1 MQSPLFFIVSALIG
15 GMLFVSLLFL
25 PDPLIFAGGSIGV
38 LCAWLSYFIL
48 RKIKLA
54 LFFTLMVVFFC
65 GAFLLSSA
73 EKQYKKNPL
82 FNFDSASYVDFYGRL
97 YKSPVKGRDRLYL
110 YLRVEQIHTLGKT
123 LEINGNLAVSIP
135 QKNQDQLSLR
145 IHDQIKISAKTSSI
159 ESFHNF
165 NSQSS
170 TRYYQSL
177 NIHNKAY
184 SKSFLLIEKFNSKK
198 PFSVLRMIAAVRTTL
213 QTKIEDYFKQA
224 DNSLSQTGAIIEAL
238 LLGNRQRLDQSTTR
252 ILQTSGLFHL
262 FAISGAHI
270 FIISY
275 ALFLFFKTVR
285 IPIRASYLI
294 LIFVLI
300 FFTFLVEGRP
310 SVFRASLMASLFL
323 FGKFI
328 WRDVNLLNTLS
339 LSAFLLLVYNP
350 FNLYSLGFQLTF
362 AATLSIILFYP
373 KILKYTPKL
382 PFKISEI
389 LALSLAAQIGVLPLI
404 LLSFNRV
411 TLFSFF
417 LNCAAVPLVGIIM
430 TMGYIFLGMAFIFP
444 AAAGILASGL
454 DFPIKLFLFIAHIPS
469 YAGFLS
475 YRIPTPHTITVIM
488 YYSLLV
494 LILIP
499 EKIKRQKLI
508 LATALLIVLI
518 ILITFPFS
526 SKCDHLKITFID
538 VGQGDSILIEYPGKA
553 KMLIDGGGFP
563 NSDFDVGERVVSPF
577 LWKKG
582 IKRIDYLVLTHA
594 HPDHFYGLHSVVKNF
609 KIKEFWEAYS
619 PQNDHKYK
627 DLKASFSPSTIHRR
641 VFTGIQEKINDVSID
656 ILYPKKDNFL
666 VHSAHNRQS
675 VVIRIAY
682 KSLAFLFTGDIETSC
697 EEKIIASGQVL
708 KSQILKSPH
717 HGSRTSSSQPFLE
730 AVSPYIAVISVG
742 RNNIY
747 HLPHDEVLE
756 RYKQLKLK
764 VFRTDIHGAVE
775 MVTNGEEIK
784 IRTAVPPK

>member
-1 MQSPLFFIVSALIG
+1 
-15 GMLFVSLLFL
+15 MLFVSLVSL
-25 PDPLIFAGGSIGV
+25 PQAVIFAVIFISLLG
-38 LCAWLSYFIL
+38 AWLSYSIL
-48 RKIKLA
+48 RKTKLVF
-54 LFFTLMVVFFC
+54 FFTLIVVFFC

-82 FNFDSASYVDFYGRL
+82 FNFDNSSYVDFYGSL
-97 YKSPVKGRDRLYL
+97 YKSPVKGKDLLFL
-110 YLRVEQIHTLGKT
+110 YLRVDRIQAQGRTFKIT
-123 LEINGNLAVSIP
+123 GNLVVSIP
-135 QKNQDQLSLR
+135 QNNQDRLSLE
-145 IHDQIKISAKTSSI
+145 IHDQIKISAKTSPI
-159 ESFHNF
+159 DNFQNF
-165 NSQSS
+165 NSRSS
-170 TRYYQSL
+170 AKYYQSL
-177 NIHNKAY
+177 NIHKKAH
-184 SKSFLLIEKFNSKK
+184 SKSFLLIEKINSKK
-198 PFSVLRMIAAVRTTL
+198 AFSILKVIAAIRTNL
-213 QTKIEDYFKQA
+213 QTNIENYFEQS
-224 DNSLSQTGAIIEAL
+224 DHILSQTGTIIEAL
-238 LLGNRQRLDQSTTR
+238 LLGNRQRLDHSTTR

-270 FIISY
+270 VIISY
-275 ALFLFFKTVR
+275 VLFLLFKMVR
-285 IPIRASYLI
+285 IPSRASYLI

-300 FFTFLVEGRP
+300 FFTLLVEGRP

-323 FGKFI
+323 LGKFI
-328 WRDVNLLNTLS
+328 WKDVSLLNTLS
-339 LSAFLLLVYNP
+339 LSAFFLLVHNP

-404 LLSFNRV
+404 LISFNRV

-430 TMGYIFLGMAFIFP
+430 TMGYIFLGLTFIYP

-454 DFPIKLFLFIAHIPS
+454 DGLVKLFLFIAHIPS

-475 YRIPTPHTITVIM
+475 YRIPTPHSITVVM
-488 YYSLLV
+488 YYFLLL

-508 LATALLIVLI
+508 LTTAFLITLI

-526 SKCDHLKITFID
+526 SKSDLLKVTFID
-538 VGQGDSILIEYPGKA
+538 VGQGDAILIEYPGKA

-563 NSDFDVGERVVSPF
+563 NSDFDIGERVVSPF

-582 IKRIDYLVLTHA
+582 IKRINYLVLTHA

-627 DLKASFSPSTIHRR
+627 DLKASFSPATIHRR
-641 VFTGIQEKINDVSID
+641 VFTSIQETINDVSVD
-656 ILYPKKDNFL
+656 VLYPKKENFM

-682 KSLAFLFTGDIETSC
+682 KSQAFLFTGDIETDC
-697 EEKIIASGQVL
+697 EEKIINSGQVL

-717 HGSRTSSSQPFLE
+717 HGSRTSSSWTFLN
-730 AVSPYIAVISVG
+730 AVSPDIVVISVG

-747 HLPHDEVLE
+747 QLPHNEVLE
-756 RYKQLKLK
+756 RYKQLKLR
-764 VFRTDIHGAVE
+764 VFRTDVHGAVE
-775 MVTNGEEIK
+775 IATDGEKIK
-784 IRTAVPPK
+784 IRTAVSSK